1 MIFKGYLAR
10 EFLRFTFMITLFFSG
25 LYSVIDFLEKNSR
38 YFPKYNASGAIIL
51 EYYLLQMPKLVVEL
65 LPFATLFGAIITL
78 WLFSRSGEIAAA
90 RTSGASIVAIGAPLF
105 ASGIILAALSFALS
119 EGLVPKAQ
127 TRLRYI
133 ETVKIERSRLSRM
146 FLESHWI
153 RSGEA
158 VMHFESYD
166 RIRGVLRDPTL
177 YIFDGPNAL
186 KSVSRSSRAY
196 FDPRSESW
204 ILQDAIET
212 SFHYSDAG
220 REITSVDPVP
230 KSKGGALATQGQ
242 EGGQSHRGPH
252 LASRFIQV
260 LDSRLTAEPP
270 RILSA
275 NVGSTDLG
283 FLELLKLMRESEQ
296 AGISAQKRLID
307 LYQKVS
313 LPLANVLF
321 IFLAMPFC
329 IRHERQTD
337 TYAGIFVALALA
349 LVYWAGNFA
358 LRTLAQNG
366 HVPPV
371 FAAFAMSG
379 LLLLFGL
386 WQLRTL
392 THRI

>member
-1 MIFKGYLAR
+1 
-10 EFLRFTFMITLFFSG
+10 
-25 LYSVIDFLEKNSR
+25 
-38 YFPKYNASGAIIL
+38 
-51 EYYLLQMPKLVVEL
+51 
-65 LPFATLFGAIITL
+65 
-78 WLFSRSGEIAAA
+78 
-90 RTSGASIVAIGAPLF
+90 
-105 ASGIILAALSFALS
+105 
-119 EGLVPKAQ
+119 
-127 TRLRYI
+127 
-133 ETVKIERSRLSRM
+133 M

-166 RIRGVLRDPTL
+166 RIRGVLREPTL

-204 ILQDAIET
+204 VLQDAIET
-212 SFHYSDAG
+212 SFHSGAAG
-220 REITSVDPVP
+220 ELLLRDRAPR
-230 KSKGGALATQGQ
+230 SKNEPLATQWQ
-242 EGGQSHRGPH
+242 DKGQSHRGPH
-252 LASRFIQV
+252 LATRFIRV

-371 FAAFAMSG
+371 LAAFAMSG
-379 LLLLFGL
+379 LLLFFGL